1 MKKRMSTIVTM
12 LAVAAICLT
21 GCGNNNA
28 QTAEPAD
35 TSAEETA
42 GRGDRRCD
50 D

>member
-21 GCGNNNA
+21 GCGDNNA

-35 TSAEETA
+35 TS
-42 GRGDRRCD
+42 D